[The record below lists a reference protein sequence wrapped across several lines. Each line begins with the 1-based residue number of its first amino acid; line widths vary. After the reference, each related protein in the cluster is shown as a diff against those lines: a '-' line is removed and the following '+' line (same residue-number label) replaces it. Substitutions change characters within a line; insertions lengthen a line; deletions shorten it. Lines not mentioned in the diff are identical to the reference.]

1 MSLPSPNSQ
10 KLTATNFD
18 LPSLHLLRPEIAV
31 TLHDA
36 EMHLS
41 EFNDDS
47 SQAPLLLDSVDTL
60 AQLAKVLRLIQ
71 LEEGYELANS
81 LSAGLQKLYDERDQ
95 ANRDKASNDMIMDV
109 SEGIMT
115 LARYIEFVL
124 LKETIEPSLLLPII
138 NQLHSDLNQ
147 PALQLSDLTANK
159 NSSIAIANPEQ
170 NYQPLKSLGIDPKK
184 LVEAYRAGL
193 SVALT
198 AQSNQLSP
206 KERDKLKAMQAAC
219 EMVSKRTDSLFWHAA
234 DAAVSDLAGVLPLSN
249 LQKRALIF
257 VEQQFN
263 DYLPV
268 NDSRFADLVQFAS
281 SRDSQLA
288 LQVQHKF
295 SANTLNETQLTAM
308 RRFLFGP
315 DCEATSTL
323 NHIIQQEIDL
333 IKSASDNYARQVN
346 LNSST
351 DEIDSMAQRLH
362 DLSNVFKTLNLNE
375 VSAALNQQTGKVKT
389 WTQPTPNDFDEL
401 LGTLMMAENAAINL
415 AKSHTPGAVTLPVYN
430 QTISLHQ
437 IETAHNTLVQE
448 SRTAIATIE
457 TALNN
462 YLNDADKD
470 ILHITPVPDIM
481 RAISGA
487 CLFLNLPRQSQLLKR
502 AATVL
507 QNLIEQNDCRL
518 SEYQLA
524 SIADIVMSADY
535 YLESLETNK
544 PAGNHAM
551 YVGYRSLQHMLVA

>member
-81 LSAGLQKLYDERDQ
+81 LSAGLQKLYDERERP
-95 ANRDKASNDMIMDV
+95 NNDMMMDV

-159 NSSIAIANPEQ
+159 NSSIVIANPEQ
-170 NYQPLKSLGIDPKK
+170 NYQPLTSLGIDPKK

-206 KERDKLKAMQAAC
+206 KELEKLNAMQAAC

-234 DAAVSDLAGVLPLSN
+234 DAAVSDLAGALPLSN

-295 SANTLNETQLTAM
+295 SANTLDETQLKIM

-315 DCEATSTL
+315 DREVTSTL
-323 NHIIQQEIDL
+323 NQLIQQEIDL
-333 IKSASDNYARQVN
+333 IKSASDSYARQDN

-351 DEIDSMAQRLH
+351 DEIDTMAQHLH
-362 DLSNVFKTLNLNE
+362 DLSSVFKTLNLNE
-375 VSAALNQQTGKVKT
+375 VSAALTQQIGKVKT
-389 WTQPTPNDFDEL
+389 WTQPTPDDFDGL
-401 LGTLMMAENAAINL
+401 LGTLIMAENAAINL

-457 TALNN
+457 TALND
-462 YLNDADKD
+462 YLNDTDKD
-470 ILHITPVPDIM
+470 ILHITPVPDMM

-507 QNLIEQNDCRL
+507 QNLIEQQGREL
-518 SEYQLA
+518 SEHALA
-524 SIADIVMSADY
+524 KIADIVMSADY

>member
-1 MSLPSPNSQ
+1 MSLPSSNSQ

-81 LSAGLQKLYDERDQ
+81 LSAGLQKLYDERDRP
-95 ANRDKASNDMIMDV
+95 NNDMMMDV

-147 PALQLSDLTANK
+147 PGLQLSDLTANK
-159 NSSIAIANPEQ
+159 NSSIVIANPEQ

-206 KERDKLKAMQAAC
+206 KELEKLNAMQAAC

-288 LQVQHKF
+288 LQVQRKF
-295 SANTLNETQLTAM
+295 SANTLDETQLKTM

-315 DCEATSTL
+315 DRDVTSTL
-323 NHIIQQEIDL
+323 NQLIQQEIDL
-333 IKSASDNYARQVN
+333 IKSASDSYARQVN
-346 LNSST
+346 LNSSP

-362 DLSNVFKTLNLNE
+362 DLSSVFKTLNLNE
-375 VSAALNQQTGKVKT
+375 VSAALTQQIGKVKT
-389 WTQPTPNDFDEL
+389 WTQPTPNDFDGL

-457 TALNN
+457 TALND
-462 YLNDADKD
+462 YLNDTDKD
-470 ILHITPVPDIM
+470 ILHIKPVPDMM

-502 AATVL
+502 GATVL
-507 QNLIEQNDCRL
+507 QNLIEQQGREL
-518 SEYQLA
+518 SEYALA
-524 SIADIVMSADY
+524 KIADIVMSADY

>member
-95 ANRDKASNDMIMDV
+95 ANRDKASNDIIMDV

-147 PALQLSDLTANK
+147 PALQLSDLTGHK

-170 NYQPLKSLGIDPKK
+170 NYQPLTSLGIDPKK

-234 DAAVSDLAGVLPLSN
+234 DAAVSDLAGILPLSN

-375 VSAALNQQTGKVKT
+375 VSAALTQQIGKVKT
-389 WTQPTPNDFDEL
+389 WTQPTPDDFDGL

-415 AKSHTPGAVTLPVYN
+415 AKSHTPGAVILPVYN

>member
-81 LSAGLQKLYDERDQ
+81 LSAGLQKLYEERDRP
-95 ANRDKASNDMIMDV
+95 NNDMMMDV

-170 NYQPLKSLGIDPKK
+170 NYQPLTSLGIDPKK

-198 AQSNQLSP
+198 AHSNQLSP

-234 DAAVSDLAGVLPLSN
+234 DAAVSDLAGALPLSN

-295 SANTLNETQLTAM
+295 SANTLDETQLKTM

-315 DCEATSTL
+315 DREVTSTL
-323 NHIIQQEIDL
+323 NQLIQQEIDL
-333 IKSASDNYARQVN
+333 IKSASDSYARQVN

-351 DEIDSMAQRLH
+351 DEIDTMAQHLH
-362 DLSNVFKTLNLNE
+362 DLSSVFKTLNLNE
-375 VSAALNQQTGKVKT
+375 VSAALTQQIGKVKT
-389 WTQPTPNDFDEL
+389 WTQPTPADFDEL

-457 TALNN
+457 TALND
-462 YLNDADKD
+462 YLNDTDKD
-470 ILHITPVPDIM
+470 ILHIKPVPDMM

-502 AATVL
+502 GTTVL
-507 QNLIEQNDCRL
+507 QNLIEQQGREL
-518 SEYQLA
+518 SEHALA
-524 SIADIVMSADY
+524 KIADIVMSADY

>member
-81 LSAGLQKLYDERDQ
+81 LSAGLQKLYDERDRP
-95 ANRDKASNDMIMDV
+95 NNDMMMDV

-147 PALQLSDLTANK
+147 PGLQLSDLTANK
-159 NSSIAIANPEQ
+159 NSSIVIANPEQ
-170 NYQPLKSLGIDPKK
+170 NYQPLKSLGINPKK

-198 AQSNQLSP
+198 AESNQLSP
-206 KERDKLKAMQAAC
+206 KELEKLNAMQAAC

-288 LQVQHKF
+288 LQVQRKF
-295 SANTLNETQLTAM
+295 SANTLDETQLKTM

-315 DCEATSTL
+315 DRDVTSTL
-323 NHIIQQEIDL
+323 NQLIQQEIDL
-333 IKSASDNYARQVN
+333 IKSASDSYARQVN
-346 LNSST
+346 LNSSP

-362 DLSNVFKTLNLNE
+362 DLSSVFKTLNLNE
-375 VSAALNQQTGKVKT
+375 VSAALTQQIGKVKT

-457 TALNN
+457 TALND
-462 YLNDADKD
+462 YLNDTDKD
-470 ILHITPVPDIM
+470 ILHIKPVPDMM

-502 AATVL
+502 GTTVL
-507 QNLIEQNDCRL
+507 QNLIEQQGREL
-518 SEYQLA
+518 SEHALA
-524 SIADIVMSADY
+524 KIADIVMSADY

>member
-81 LSAGLQKLYDERDQ
+81 LSAGLQKLYDERDRP
-95 ANRDKASNDMIMDV
+95 NNDMMMDV

-147 PALQLSDLTANK
+147 PGLQLSDLTANK
-159 NSSIAIANPEQ
+159 NSSIVIANPEQ

-206 KERDKLKAMQAAC
+206 KELEKLNAMQAAC

-288 LQVQHKF
+288 LQVQRKF
-295 SANTLNETQLTAM
+295 SANTLDETQLKTM

-315 DCEATSTL
+315 DRDVTSTL
-323 NHIIQQEIDL
+323 NQLIQQEIDL
-333 IKSASDNYARQVN
+333 IKSASDSYARQVN
-346 LNSST
+346 LNSSP

-362 DLSNVFKTLNLNE
+362 DLSSVFKTLNLNE
-375 VSAALNQQTGKVKT
+375 VSAALTQQIGKVKT

-457 TALNN
+457 TALND
-462 YLNDADKD
+462 YLNDTDKD
-470 ILHITPVPDIM
+470 ILHIKPVPDMM

-502 AATVL
+502 GTTVL
-507 QNLIEQNDCRL
+507 QNLIEQQGREL
-518 SEYQLA
+518 SEHALA
-524 SIADIVMSADY
+524 KIADIVMSADY

>member
-81 LSAGLQKLYDERDQ
+81 LSAGLQKLYDERDRP
-95 ANRDKASNDMIMDV
+95 NNDMMMDV

-124 LKETIEPSLLLPII
+124 LKETIEPSLLLAII

-159 NSSIAIANPEQ
+159 NSSIVIANPEQ

-206 KERDKLKAMQAAC
+206 KELEKLKAMQAAC

-288 LQVQHKF
+288 LQVQRKF
-295 SANTLNETQLTAM
+295 SANTLDETQLKTM

-315 DCEATSTL
+315 DREVTSTL
-323 NHIIQQEIDL
+323 NQLIQQEIDL
-333 IKSASDNYARQVN
+333 IKSASDSYARQVN
-346 LNSST
+346 LNSSP

-362 DLSNVFKTLNLNE
+362 DLSSVFKTLNLNE
-375 VSAALNQQTGKVKT
+375 VSAALTQQIGKVKT
-389 WTQPTPNDFDEL
+389 WTQPTPDDFDGL
-401 LGTLMMAENAAINL
+401 LGTLIMAENAAINL

-437 IETAHNTLVQE
+437 IETAHNTLIQE

-457 TALNN
+457 TALND

-470 ILHITPVPDIM
+470 ILHITPVPDMM

-502 AATVL
+502 AAIVL
-507 QNLIEQNDCRL
+507 QNLIEQQGREL
-518 SEYQLA
+518 SEHELA
-524 SIADIVMSADY
+524 KIADIVMSADY

>member
-1 MSLPSPNSQ
+1 MSLPSSNSQ

-81 LSAGLQKLYDERDQ
+81 LSAGLQKLYDERDRP
-95 ANRDKASNDMIMDV
+95 NNDMMMDV

-138 NQLHSDLNQ
+138 NQLHSDLHQ
-147 PALQLSDLTANK
+147 PVLQLSDLTANK
-159 NSSIAIANPEQ
+159 NSSIVIANPEQ

-206 KERDKLKAMQAAC
+206 KELEKLKAMQAAC

-295 SANTLNETQLTAM
+295 SANTLDETQLKTM

-315 DCEATSTL
+315 DRDVTSTL
-323 NHIIQQEIDL
+323 NQLIQQEIDL

-362 DLSNVFKTLNLNE
+362 DLSSVFKTLNLNE
-375 VSAALNQQTGKVKT
+375 VSAALSQQIGKVKT
-389 WTQPTPNDFDEL
+389 WTQPTPDDFDEL

-415 AKSHTPGAVTLPVYN
+415 AKSHTPGAMTLPVYN

-437 IETAHNTLVQE
+437 IETAHNTLIQE

-457 TALNN
+457 TALND
-462 YLNDADKD
+462 YLNDTDKD
-470 ILHITPVPDIM
+470 ILHITPVPDMM

-507 QNLIEQNDCRL
+507 QNLIEQQGREL
-518 SEYQLA
+518 SEHELA
-524 SIADIVMSADY
+524 KIADIVMSADY

>member
-81 LSAGLQKLYDERDQ
+81 LSAGLQKLYDERDRP
-95 ANRDKASNDMIMDV
+95 NNDMMMDV

-147 PALQLSDLTANK
+147 PGLQLSDLTANK
-159 NSSIAIANPEQ
+159 NSSIVIANPEQ

-206 KERDKLKAMQAAC
+206 KELEKLKAMQAAC

-295 SANTLNETQLTAM
+295 SANTLDEAQLKTM

-315 DCEATSTL
+315 DREVTSTL
-323 NHIIQQEIDL
+323 NQLIQQEIDL
-333 IKSASDNYARQVN
+333 IKSASDSYARQVN

-362 DLSNVFKTLNLNE
+362 DLSSVFKTLNLNE
-375 VSAALNQQTGKVKT
+375 VSAALTQQIGKVKT

-457 TALNN
+457 TALND
-462 YLNDADKD
+462 YLNDTDKD
-470 ILHITPVPDIM
+470 ILHIKPVPDMM

-502 AATVL
+502 GTTVL
-507 QNLIEQNDCRL
+507 QNLIEQQGREL
-518 SEYQLA
+518 SEHALA
-524 SIADIVMSADY
+524 KIADIVMSADY

>member
-1 MSLPSPNSQ
+1 MSLPSSNSQ

-95 ANRDKASNDMIMDV
+95 PSNDMMMDV

-147 PALQLSDLTANK
+147 PGLQLSDLTANK
-159 NSSIAIANPEQ
+159 NSSIVIANPEQ

-206 KERDKLKAMQAAC
+206 KELEKLNAMQAAC

-295 SANTLNETQLTAM
+295 SANTLDETQLKTM

-315 DCEATSTL
+315 DRDVTSTL
-323 NHIIQQEIDL
+323 NQLIQQEIDL
-333 IKSASDNYARQVN
+333 IKSASDSYARQVN
-346 LNSST
+346 LNSSP

-362 DLSNVFKTLNLNE
+362 DLSSVFKTLNLNE
-375 VSAALNQQTGKVKT
+375 VSAALTQQIGKVKT

-457 TALNN
+457 TALND
-462 YLNDADKD
+462 YLNDTDKD
-470 ILHITPVPDIM
+470 ILHIKPVPDMM

-502 AATVL
+502 GATVL
-507 QNLIEQNDCRL
+507 QNLIEQQGREL
-518 SEYQLA
+518 SEYALA
-524 SIADIVMSADY
+524 KIADIVMSADY

-551 YVGYRSLQHMLVA
+551 HVGYRSLQHMLVA

>member
-95 ANRDKASNDMIMDV
+95 ANRDKAGNDMIMDV

-147 PALQLSDLTANK
+147 PALQLSDLTGHK

-333 IKSASDNYARQVN
+333 IKSASDSYARQVN

-415 AKSHTPGAVTLPVYN
+415 AKSHTPGAVILPVYN

-448 SRTAIATIE
+448 SRTAITTIE

-470 ILHITPVPDIM
+470 ILHITPVPDMM

>member
-95 ANRDKASNDMIMDV
+95 AGNDMIMDV

-315 DCEATSTL
+315 DCEAISTL
-323 NHIIQQEIDL
+323 NQLIQQEIDL

-362 DLSNVFKTLNLNE
+362 DLSSVFKTLNLNE
-375 VSAALNQQTGKVKT
+375 VSAALTQQIGKVKT
-389 WTQPTPNDFDEL
+389 WTQPTPDDFDGL

-415 AKSHTPGAVTLPVYN
+415 AKSHTPGAATLPVYN

-457 TALNN
+457 TALND
-462 YLNDADKD
+462 YLNDTDKD
-470 ILHITPVPDIM
+470 ILHITPVPDMM

-502 AATVL
+502 GATVL
-507 QNLIEQNDCRL
+507 QNLIEQQGREL
-518 SEYQLA
+518 SEHELA
-524 SIADIVMSADY
+524 KIADIVMSADY

>member
-10 KLTATNFD
+10 KLTVTNFD

-81 LSAGLQKLYDERDQ
+81 LSAGLQKLYEERDQ
-95 ANRDKASNDMIMDV
+95 PNNDMMMDV

-147 PALQLSDLTANK
+147 PALQLSDLTGHK

-170 NYQPLKSLGIDPKK
+170 NYQPLTSLGIDPKK

-288 LQVQHKF
+288 LQVQRKF

-323 NHIIQQEIDL
+323 NQLIQQEIDL
-333 IKSASDNYARQVN
+333 IKSASDSYARQVN

-415 AKSHTPGAVTLPVYN
+415 AKSHTPGAVILPVYN

-502 AATVL
+502 GATVL
-507 QNLIEQNDCRL
+507 QNLIEQQGREL
-518 SEYQLA
+518 SEHALA
-524 SIADIVMSADY
+524 KIADIVMSADY

>member
-147 PALQLSDLTANK
+147 PALQLSALTGHK

-206 KERDKLKAMQAAC
+206 KERGKLKAMQAAC

-234 DAAVSDLAGVLPLSN
+234 DAAVSDLAEVLPLSN

-333 IKSASDNYARQVN
+333 IKSASDSYARQVN

-415 AKSHTPGAVTLPVYN
+415 AKSHTPGAVILPVYN

-470 ILHITPVPDIM
+470 ILHITPVPDMM

-507 QNLIEQNDCRL
+507 QNLIEQSDCRL

>member
-95 ANRDKASNDMIMDV
+95 ANRDKAGNDMIMDV

-147 PALQLSDLTANK
+147 PALQLSALTGHK

-170 NYQPLKSLGIDPKK
+170 NYQPLTSLGIDPKK

-206 KERDKLKAMQAAC
+206 KERGKLKAMQAAC

-234 DAAVSDLAGVLPLSN
+234 DAAVSDLAEVLPLSN

-288 LQVQHKF
+288 LQVQRKF
-295 SANTLNETQLTAM
+295 SANTLDETQLKTM

-323 NHIIQQEIDL
+323 NQLIQQEIDL
-333 IKSASDNYARQVN
+333 IKSASDSYARQVN

-415 AKSHTPGAVTLPVYN
+415 AKSHTPGAVILPVYN

-487 CLFLNLPRQSQLLKR
+487 CLFLNLPRQSQLLKH

-544 PAGNHAM
+544 PARNHAM

>member
-18 LPSLHLLRPEIAV
+18 LPSLHLLRPELAV

-95 ANRDKASNDMIMDV
+95 PNNDMMMDV

-138 NQLHSDLNQ
+138 NQLHSDLHQ

-159 NSSIAIANPEQ
+159 NSSIVIANPEQ
-170 NYQPLKSLGIDPKK
+170 NYQPLTSLGIDPKK

-206 KERDKLKAMQAAC
+206 KEREKLKAMQAAC

-234 DAAVSDLAGVLPLSN
+234 DAAVSDLAGALPLSN

-288 LQVQHKF
+288 MQVQRKF
-295 SANTLNETQLTAM
+295 SANTLDETQLKTM

-315 DCEATSTL
+315 DREVTSTL
-323 NHIIQQEIDL
+323 NQLIQQEIDL
-333 IKSASDNYARQVN
+333 IKSASDSYARQVN
-346 LNSST
+346 LNSSP
-351 DEIDSMAQRLH
+351 DEIDSMAQHLH
-362 DLSNVFKTLNLNE
+362 DLSSVFKTLNLNE
-375 VSAALNQQTGKVKT
+375 VSAALTQQISKVKT
-389 WTQPTPNDFDEL
+389 WTQPTPDDFDGL

-437 IETAHNTLVQE
+437 IETAQNTLVQE

-457 TALNN
+457 TALND
-462 YLNDADKD
+462 YLNDTDKD
-470 ILHITPVPDIM
+470 ILHIKPVPDIM

-502 AATVL
+502 GATLL
-507 QNLIEQNDCRL
+507 QNLTEQQGREL
-518 SEYQLA
+518 SEHALA
-524 SIADIVMSADY
+524 KIADIVMSADY

-551 YVGYRSLQHMLVA
+551 HVGYRSLQHMLVA

>member
-1 MSLPSPNSQ
+1 MSLPSSNSQ

-81 LSAGLQKLYDERDQ
+81 LSAGLQKLYDERDRP
-95 ANRDKASNDMIMDV
+95 NNDMMMDV

-147 PALQLSDLTANK
+147 PGLQLSDLTANK
-159 NSSIAIANPEQ
+159 NSSIVIANPEQ

-206 KERDKLKAMQAAC
+206 KELEKLNAMQAAC

-288 LQVQHKF
+288 LQVQRKF
-295 SANTLNETQLTAM
+295 SANTLDETQLKTM

-315 DCEATSTL
+315 DRDVTSTL
-323 NHIIQQEIDL
+323 NQLIQQEIDL
-333 IKSASDNYARQVN
+333 IKSASDSYARQVN
-346 LNSST
+346 LNSSP

-362 DLSNVFKTLNLNE
+362 DLSSVFKTLNLNE
-375 VSAALNQQTGKVKT
+375 VSAALTQQIGKVKT
-389 WTQPTPNDFDEL
+389 WTQPTPDDFDGL

-457 TALNN
+457 TALND
-462 YLNDADKD
+462 YLNDTDKD
-470 ILHITPVPDIM
+470 ILHIKPVPDIM

-487 CLFLNLPRQSQLLKR
+487 SLFLNLPRQSQLLKR
-502 AATVL
+502 GATVL
-507 QNLIEQNDCRL
+507 QNLIEQQGREL
-518 SEYQLA
+518 SEYALA
-524 SIADIVMSADY
+524 KIADIVMSADY

>member
-95 ANRDKASNDMIMDV
+95 ANRDKASNDIIMDV

-147 PALQLSDLTANK
+147 PALQLSALTGHK

-170 NYQPLKSLGIDPKK
+170 NYQPLTSLGIDPKK

-288 LQVQHKF
+288 LQVQRKF

-415 AKSHTPGAVTLPVYN
+415 AKSHTPGAVILPVYN

-448 SRTAIATIE
+448 SRTAITTIE

-502 AATVL
+502 GATVL
-507 QNLIEQNDCRL
+507 QNLIEQQGREL
-518 SEYQLA
+518 SEHALA
-524 SIADIVMSADY
+524 KIADIVISADY

>member
-18 LPSLHLLRPEIAV
+18 LPSLHLLRPELAV

-81 LSAGLQKLYDERDQ
+81 LSAGLQKLYDERDRP
-95 ANRDKASNDMIMDV
+95 NNDMMMDV

-159 NSSIAIANPEQ
+159 NSSIVIANPEQ
-170 NYQPLKSLGIDPKK
+170 NYQPLKSLGINPKK

-206 KERDKLKAMQAAC
+206 KELEKLKAMQAAC

-295 SANTLNETQLTAM
+295 SANTLDETQLKTM
-308 RRFLFGP
+308 RGFLFGP
-315 DCEATSTL
+315 DRDVTSTL
-323 NHIIQQEIDL
+323 NQLIQQEIDL
-333 IKSASDNYARQVN
+333 IKSASDSYARQVN

-362 DLSNVFKTLNLNE
+362 DLSSVFKTLNLNE
-375 VSAALNQQTGKVKT
+375 VSAALTQQIGKVKT
-389 WTQPTPNDFDEL
+389 WTQPTPDDFDGL

-457 TALNN
+457 TALND
-462 YLNDADKD
+462 YLNDTDKD

-502 AATVL
+502 GATVL
-507 QNLIEQNDCRL
+507 QNLIEQQGREL
-518 SEYQLA
+518 SEHELA
-524 SIADIVMSADY
+524 KIADIVISADY

>member
-95 ANRDKASNDMIMDV
+95 ANRDQAGNDMIMDV

-147 PALQLSDLTANK
+147 PALQLSDLTGHK

-170 NYQPLKSLGIDPKK
+170 NYQPLTSLGIDPKK

-295 SANTLNETQLTAM
+295 SANTLDETQLTAM

-315 DCEATSTL
+315 DREVTSAL

-333 IKSASDNYARQVN
+333 IKSASDSYARQVN

-415 AKSHTPGAVTLPVYN
+415 AKSHTPGAVILPVYN

-470 ILHITPVPDIM
+470 ILHITPVPDMM

-507 QNLIEQNDCRL
+507 QNLIEQSDCRL

>member
-1 MSLPSPNSQ
+1 MSLPSSNSQ

-81 LSAGLQKLYDERDQ
+81 LSAGLQKLYDERDRP
-95 ANRDKASNDMIMDV
+95 NNDMMMDV

-159 NSSIAIANPEQ
+159 NSSIVIANPEQ

-206 KERDKLKAMQAAC
+206 KEREKLKAMQAAC

-234 DAAVSDLAGVLPLSN
+234 DAAVSDLAGALPLSN

-295 SANTLNETQLTAM
+295 SANTLDETQLKTM

-315 DCEATSTL
+315 DREVTSTL
-323 NHIIQQEIDL
+323 NQLIQQEIDL
-333 IKSASDNYARQVN
+333 IKSASDSYARQVN

-351 DEIDSMAQRLH
+351 DEIDTMAQRLH
-362 DLSNVFKTLNLNE
+362 DLSSVFKTLNLNE
-375 VSAALNQQTGKVKT
+375 VSAALSQQIGKVKT
-389 WTQPTPNDFDEL
+389 WTQPTPDDFDEL

-457 TALNN
+457 TALND
-462 YLNDADKD
+462 YLNDTDKD
-470 ILHITPVPDIM
+470 ILHIKPVPDIM

-507 QNLIEQNDCRL
+507 QNLIEQQGREL
-518 SEYQLA
+518 SEHELA
-524 SIADIVMSADY
+524 KIADIVMSADY

>member
-95 ANRDKASNDMIMDV
+95 ANRDKAGNDMIMDV

-147 PALQLSDLTANK
+147 PALQLSDLTGHK

-170 NYQPLKSLGIDPKK
+170 NYQPLTSLGIDPKK

-295 SANTLNETQLTAM
+295 SANTLDETQLTAM

-315 DCEATSTL
+315 DREVTSTL
-323 NHIIQQEIDL
+323 NQLIQQEIDL
-333 IKSASDNYARQVN
+333 IKSASDSYARQVN

-389 WTQPTPNDFDEL
+389 WTQPTPDDFDEL

>member
-206 KERDKLKAMQAAC
+206 KERGKLKAMQAAC

-234 DAAVSDLAGVLPLSN
+234 DAAVSDLAEVLPLSN

-323 NHIIQQEIDL
+323 NQLIQQEIDL

-448 SRTAIATIE
+448 SRTGIATIE

>member
-95 ANRDKASNDMIMDV
+95 ANRDKAGNDMIMDV

-147 PALQLSDLTANK
+147 PALQLSDLTGHK

-170 NYQPLKSLGIDPKK
+170 NYQPLTSLGIDPKK

-415 AKSHTPGAVTLPVYN
+415 AKSHTPGAVILPVYN

-470 ILHITPVPDIM
+470 ILHITPVPDMM

-507 QNLIEQNDCRL
+507 QNLIEQSDCRL

>member
-81 LSAGLQKLYDERDQ
+81 LSAGLQKLYDERDRP
-95 ANRDKASNDMIMDV
+95 NNDMMMDV

-147 PALQLSDLTANK
+147 PGLQLSDLTANK
-159 NSSIAIANPEQ
+159 NSSIVIANPEQ

-206 KERDKLKAMQAAC
+206 KELEKLNAMQAAC

-295 SANTLNETQLTAM
+295 SANTLDETQLKTM

-315 DCEATSTL
+315 DREVTSTL
-323 NHIIQQEIDL
+323 NQLIQQEIDL
-333 IKSASDNYARQVN
+333 IKSASDSYARQVN
-346 LNSST
+346 LNSSP

-362 DLSNVFKTLNLNE
+362 DLSSVFKTLNLNE
-375 VSAALNQQTGKVKT
+375 VSAALTQQIGKVKT
-389 WTQPTPNDFDEL
+389 WTQPTPDDFDEL

-457 TALNN
+457 TALND
-462 YLNDADKD
+462 YLNDTDKD
-470 ILHITPVPDIM
+470 ILHIKPVPDMM

-502 AATVL
+502 GTTVL
-507 QNLIEQNDCRL
+507 QNLIEQQGREL
-518 SEYQLA
+518 SEHALA
-524 SIADIVMSADY
+524 KIADIVMSADY

>member
-95 ANRDKASNDMIMDV
+95 ANRDKASNDIIMDV

-170 NYQPLKSLGIDPKK
+170 NYQPLTSLGIDPKK

-206 KERDKLKAMQAAC
+206 RELDKLKAMQAAC

-234 DAAVSDLAGVLPLSN
+234 DAAVSDLAGALPLSN

-415 AKSHTPGAVTLPVYN
+415 AKSHTPGAVILPVYN

-507 QNLIEQNDCRL
+507 QNLIEQQGREL
-518 SEYQLA
+518 SEHELA

>member
-1 MSLPSPNSQ
+1 MSLPSSNSQ

-81 LSAGLQKLYDERDQ
+81 LSAGLQKLYDERDRP
-95 ANRDKASNDMIMDV
+95 NNDMMMDV

-124 LKETIEPSLLLPII
+124 LKEIIEPSLLLPII

-147 PALQLSDLTANK
+147 PGLQLSDLTANK
-159 NSSIAIANPEQ
+159 NSSIVIANPEQ

-206 KERDKLKAMQAAC
+206 KELEKLNAMQAAC

-288 LQVQHKF
+288 LQVQRKF
-295 SANTLNETQLTAM
+295 SANTLDETQLKTM

-315 DCEATSTL
+315 DRDVTSTL
-323 NHIIQQEIDL
+323 NQLIQQEIDL
-333 IKSASDNYARQVN
+333 IKSASDSYARQVN

-362 DLSNVFKTLNLNE
+362 DLSSVFKTLNLNE
-375 VSAALNQQTGKVKT
+375 VSAALTQQIGKVKT

-415 AKSHTPGAVTLPVYN
+415 AKSHTPGAVTLPVCN
-430 QTISLHQ
+430 QTISLQQ

-457 TALNN
+457 TALND
-462 YLNDADKD
+462 YLNDTDKD
-470 ILHITPVPDIM
+470 ILHITPVPDMM

-502 AATVL
+502 GTTVL
-507 QNLIEQNDCRL
+507 QNLIEQQGREL
-518 SEYQLA
+518 SEHALA
-524 SIADIVMSADY
+524 KIADIVMSADY

>member
-10 KLTATNFD
+10 KLTTTNFD

-95 ANRDKASNDMIMDV
+95 PSNDMMMDV

-159 NSSIAIANPEQ
+159 NSSIVIANPEQ

-206 KERDKLKAMQAAC
+206 KEREKLKAMQAAC

-234 DAAVSDLAGVLPLSN
+234 DAAVSDLAGALPLSN

-295 SANTLNETQLTAM
+295 SANTLDETQLKTM

-315 DCEATSTL
+315 DREVTSTL
-323 NHIIQQEIDL
+323 NQIIQQEIDL
-333 IKSASDNYARQVN
+333 IKSASDSYARQVN

-351 DEIDSMAQRLH
+351 DEIDTMSQHLH

-375 VSAALNQQTGKVKT
+375 VSAALTQQIGKVKT
-389 WTQPTPNDFDEL
+389 WTQPTPDDFDGL

-457 TALNN
+457 TALND

-470 ILHITPVPDIM
+470 ILHITPVPDMM

-502 AATVL
+502 GATVL
-507 QNLIEQNDCRL
+507 QNLIEQQGREL
-518 SEYQLA
+518 SEHELA
-524 SIADIVMSADY
+524 KIADIVISADY

>member
-1 MSLPSPNSQ
+1 MSLPSSNSQ

-81 LSAGLQKLYDERDQ
+81 LSAGLQKLYDERDRP
-95 ANRDKASNDMIMDV
+95 NNDMMMDV

-147 PALQLSDLTANK
+147 PGLQLSDLTANK
-159 NSSIAIANPEQ
+159 NSSIVIANPEQ

-206 KERDKLKAMQAAC
+206 KELEKLNAMQAAC

-288 LQVQHKF
+288 LQVQRKF
-295 SANTLNETQLTAM
+295 SANTLDETQLKTM

-315 DCEATSTL
+315 DRDVTSTL
-323 NHIIQQEIDL
+323 NQLIQQEIDL
-333 IKSASDNYARQVN
+333 IKSASDSYARQVN
-346 LNSST
+346 LNSSP

-362 DLSNVFKTLNLNE
+362 DLSSVFKTLNLNE
-375 VSAALNQQTGKVKT
+375 VSAALTQQIGKVKT
-389 WTQPTPNDFDEL
+389 WTQPTPNDFDGL

-457 TALNN
+457 TALND
-462 YLNDADKD
+462 YLNDTDKD
-470 ILHITPVPDIM
+470 ILHIKPVPDIM

-502 AATVL
+502 GATVL
-507 QNLIEQNDCRL
+507 QNLIEQQGREL
-518 SEYQLA
+518 SEYALA
-524 SIADIVMSADY
+524 KIADIVMSADY

>member
-31 TLHDA
+31 MLHDA

-95 ANRDKASNDMIMDV
+95 ANRDKASNDMMMDV

-138 NQLHSDLNQ
+138 NQLHSNLNQ
-147 PALQLSDLTANK
+147 PVLQLSDLTANK

-206 KERDKLKAMQAAC
+206 KERGKLKAMQAAC

-234 DAAVSDLAGVLPLSN
+234 DAAVSDLAEVLPLSN

-448 SRTAIATIE
+448 SRTGIATIE

>member
-81 LSAGLQKLYDERDQ
+81 LSAGLQKLYDERDRP
-95 ANRDKASNDMIMDV
+95 NNDMMMDV

-147 PALQLSDLTANK
+147 PGLQLSDLTANK
-159 NSSIAIANPEQ
+159 NSSIVIANPEQ

-206 KERDKLKAMQAAC
+206 KELEKLNAMQAAC

-288 LQVQHKF
+288 LQVQRKF
-295 SANTLNETQLTAM
+295 SANTLDETQLKTM

-315 DCEATSTL
+315 DREVTSTL
-323 NHIIQQEIDL
+323 NQLIQQEIDL
-333 IKSASDNYARQVN
+333 IKSASDSYARQVN
-346 LNSST
+346 LNSSP

-362 DLSNVFKTLNLNE
+362 DLSSVFKTLNLNE
-375 VSAALNQQTGKVKT
+375 VSAALTQQIGKVKT

-457 TALNN
+457 TALND
-462 YLNDADKD
+462 YLNDTDKD
-470 ILHITPVPDIM
+470 ILHIKPVPDMM

-502 AATVL
+502 GTTVL
-507 QNLIEQNDCRL
+507 QNLIEQQGREL
-518 SEYQLA
+518 SEHALA
-524 SIADIVMSADY
+524 KIADIVMSADY

>member
-10 KLTATNFD
+10 KPTVTNFD
-18 LPSLHLLRPEIAV
+18 LPSLHLLRPELAV

-95 ANRDKASNDMIMDV
+95 PSNDMMMDV

-147 PALQLSDLTANK
+147 PAMQLSDLTANK
-159 NSSIAIANPEQ
+159 NSSIVIANPEQ

-206 KERDKLKAMQAAC
+206 KELEKLKAMQAAC

-295 SANTLNETQLTAM
+295 SANTLDETQLKTM
-308 RRFLFGP
+308 RGFLFGP
-315 DCEATSTL
+315 DREVTSTL
-323 NHIIQQEIDL
+323 NQLIQQEIDL
-333 IKSASDNYARQVN
+333 IKSASDSYARQDN

-351 DEIDSMAQRLH
+351 DEIDTMAQHLH
-362 DLSNVFKTLNLNE
+362 DLSSVFKTLNLNE
-375 VSAALNQQTGKVKT
+375 VSAALTQQIGKVKT
-389 WTQPTPNDFDEL
+389 WTQPTPDDFDGL

-457 TALNN
+457 TALND
-462 YLNDADKD
+462 YLNDTDKD

-502 AATVL
+502 GATVL
-507 QNLIEQNDCRL
+507 QNLIEQQSHEL
-518 SEYQLA
+518 SEHALA
-524 SIADIVMSADY
+524 KIADIVMSADY

>member
-10 KLTATNFD
+10 KLTVTNFD
-18 LPSLHLLRPEIAV
+18 LPSLHLLRPELAV

-81 LSAGLQKLYDERDQ
+81 LSAGLQKLYDERDRP
-95 ANRDKASNDMIMDV
+95 NNDMMMDV

-159 NSSIAIANPEQ
+159 NSRIVIANPEQ

-206 KERDKLKAMQAAC
+206 KELEKLKAMQAAC

-288 LQVQHKF
+288 MQVQRKF
-295 SANTLNETQLTAM
+295 SANTLDETQLKTM

-315 DCEATSTL
+315 DRDVTSTL
-323 NHIIQQEIDL
+323 NQLIQQEIDL
-333 IKSASDNYARQVN
+333 IKSASDSYARQVN
-346 LNSST
+346 LNSSP
-351 DEIDSMAQRLH
+351 DEIDSMAQHLH
-362 DLSNVFKTLNLNE
+362 DLSSVFKTLNLNE
-375 VSAALNQQTGKVKT
+375 VSAALTQQIGKVKT
-389 WTQPTPNDFDEL
+389 WTQPTPDDFDGL

-457 TALNN
+457 TAFND

-470 ILHITPVPDIM
+470 ILHITPVPDMM

-507 QNLIEQNDCRL
+507 QNLIEQQGREL
-518 SEYQLA
+518 SEHALA
-524 SIADIVMSADY
+524 KIADIVMSADY

>member
-81 LSAGLQKLYDERDQ
+81 LSAGLQKLYDERDRP
-95 ANRDKASNDMIMDV
+95 NNDMMMDV

-124 LKETIEPSLLLPII
+124 LKEIIEPSLLLPII

-147 PALQLSDLTANK
+147 PGLQLSDLTANK
-159 NSSIAIANPEQ
+159 NSSIVIANPEQ

-206 KERDKLKAMQAAC
+206 KELEKLNAMQAAC

-288 LQVQHKF
+288 LQVQRKF
-295 SANTLNETQLTAM
+295 SANTLDETQLKTM

-315 DCEATSTL
+315 DRDVTSTL
-323 NHIIQQEIDL
+323 NQLIQQEIDL
-333 IKSASDNYARQVN
+333 IKSASDSYARQVN

-362 DLSNVFKTLNLNE
+362 DLSSVFKTLNLNE
-375 VSAALNQQTGKVKT
+375 VSAALTQQIGKVKT

-457 TALNN
+457 TALND
-462 YLNDADKD
+462 YLNDTDKD
-470 ILHITPVPDIM
+470 ILHIKPVPDMM

-502 AATVL
+502 GTTVL
-507 QNLIEQNDCRL
+507 QNLIEQQGREL
-518 SEYQLA
+518 SEHALA
-524 SIADIVMSADY
+524 KIADIVMSADY

>member
-10 KLTATNFD
+10 KLTVTNFD
-18 LPSLHLLRPEIAV
+18 LPSLHLLRPELAV

-95 ANRDKASNDMIMDV
+95 PSNDMMMDV

-159 NSSIAIANPEQ
+159 NSSIVIANPEQ

-206 KERDKLKAMQAAC
+206 KEREKLKAMQAAC

-234 DAAVSDLAGVLPLSN
+234 DAAVSDLAGALPLSN

-295 SANTLNETQLTAM
+295 SANTLDETQLKTM

-315 DCEATSTL
+315 DREVTSTL
-323 NHIIQQEIDL
+323 NQLIQQEIDL
-333 IKSASDNYARQVN
+333 IKSASDSYARQVN

-351 DEIDSMAQRLH
+351 DEIDTMAQHLH
-362 DLSNVFKTLNLNE
+362 DLSSVFKILNLNE
-375 VSAALNQQTGKVKT
+375 VSAALTQQIGKVKT
-389 WTQPTPNDFDEL
+389 WTQPTPDDFDGL

-457 TALNN
+457 TALND
-462 YLNDADKD
+462 YLNDTDKD
-470 ILHITPVPDIM
+470 ILHITPVPDMM

-502 AATVL
+502 GATVL
-507 QNLIEQNDCRL
+507 QNLIEQQGREL
-518 SEYQLA
+518 SEHELA
-524 SIADIVMSADY
+524 KIADIVISADY

>member
-95 ANRDKASNDMIMDV
+95 ANNDMMMDV

-147 PALQLSDLTANK
+147 PVLQLSDLTANK

-206 KERDKLKAMQAAC
+206 KERGKLKAMQAAC

-234 DAAVSDLAGVLPLSN
+234 DAAVSDLAEVLPLSN

-351 DEIDSMAQRLH
+351 DEIDTMAQRLH

-448 SRTAIATIE
+448 SRTGIATIE

>member
-81 LSAGLQKLYDERDQ
+81 LSAGLQKLYDERDRP
-95 ANRDKASNDMIMDV
+95 NNDMMMDV

-147 PALQLSDLTANK
+147 PGLQLSDLTANK
-159 NSSIAIANPEQ
+159 NSSIVIANPEQ

-206 KERDKLKAMQAAC
+206 KELEKLNAMQAAC

-288 LQVQHKF
+288 LQVQRKF
-295 SANTLNETQLTAM
+295 SANTLDETQLKTM

-315 DCEATSTL
+315 DRDVTSTL
-323 NHIIQQEIDL
+323 NQLIQQEIDL
-333 IKSASDNYARQVN
+333 IKSASDSYARQVN
-346 LNSST
+346 LNSSP

-362 DLSNVFKTLNLNE
+362 DLSSVFKTLNLNE
-375 VSAALNQQTGKVKT
+375 VSAALTQQIGKVKT
-389 WTQPTPNDFDEL
+389 WTQPTPNDFDDL

-457 TALNN
+457 TALND
-462 YLNDADKD
+462 YLNDTDKD
-470 ILHITPVPDIM
+470 ILHIKPVPDMM

-502 AATVL
+502 GTTVL
-507 QNLIEQNDCRL
+507 QNLIEQQGREL
-518 SEYQLA
+518 SEHALA
-524 SIADIVMSADY
+524 KIADIVMSADY

>member
-81 LSAGLQKLYDERDQ
+81 LSAGLQKLYDERDRP
-95 ANRDKASNDMIMDV
+95 NNDMMMDV

-159 NSSIAIANPEQ
+159 NSSIVIANPEQ

-198 AQSNQLSP
+198 AESNQLSP
-206 KERDKLKAMQAAC
+206 KELEKLNAMQAAC

-295 SANTLNETQLTAM
+295 SANTLDETQLKTM

-315 DCEATSTL
+315 DRDVTSTL
-323 NHIIQQEIDL
+323 NQLIQQEIDL
-333 IKSASDNYARQVN
+333 IKSASDSYARQVN

-362 DLSNVFKTLNLNE
+362 DLSSVFKTLNLNE
-375 VSAALNQQTGKVKT
+375 VSAALTQQIGKVKT

-457 TALNN
+457 TALND
-462 YLNDADKD
+462 YLNDTDKD
-470 ILHITPVPDIM
+470 ILHIKPVPDMM

-502 AATVL
+502 GTTVL
-507 QNLIEQNDCRL
+507 QNLIEQQGREL
-518 SEYQLA
+518 SEHALA
-524 SIADIVMSADY
+524 KIADIVMSADY

>member
-81 LSAGLQKLYDERDQ
+81 LSAGLQKLYDERDRP
-95 ANRDKASNDMIMDV
+95 NNDMMMDV

-147 PALQLSDLTANK
+147 PGLQLSDLTANK
-159 NSSIAIANPEQ
+159 NSSIVIANPEQ

-206 KERDKLKAMQAAC
+206 KELEKLNAMQAAC

-295 SANTLNETQLTAM
+295 SANTLDETQLKTM

-315 DCEATSTL
+315 DRDVTSTL
-323 NHIIQQEIDL
+323 NQLIQQEIDL
-333 IKSASDNYARQVN
+333 IKSASDSYARQVN

-351 DEIDSMAQRLH
+351 DEIDTMAQRLH
-362 DLSNVFKTLNLNE
+362 DLSSVFRTLNLNE
-375 VSAALNQQTGKVKT
+375 VSAALSQQIGKVKT

-457 TALNN
+457 TALND
-462 YLNDADKD
+462 YLNDTDKD
-470 ILHITPVPDIM
+470 ILHIKPVPDMM

-502 AATVL
+502 GTTVL
-507 QNLIEQNDCRL
+507 QNLIEQQGREL
-518 SEYQLA
+518 SEHALA
-524 SIADIVMSADY
+524 KIADIVMSADY